1 MLLSLLLLAFSAIT
15 GFPTAFGNLAVAYI
29 SAFSG
34 VPAAAGVIAFDGIFA
49 DAFSLLL
56 IALFLLSKHMVL

>member
-1 MLLSLLLLAFSAIT
+1 MLFSQLLLASPTIA
-15 GFPTAFGNLAVAYI
+15 GVPTAFGDLAVTSI
-29 SAFSG
+29 SG
-34 VPAAAGVIAFDGIFA
+34 VPAVAGVITVDGIFA